1 MQLAQPIL
9 ILIQLREEGKKK
21 TDPRESERRAG
32 KDKEGGGSKKNGR
45 TEGMRKGDANTTG
58 YAFN

>member
-1 MQLAQPIL
+1 M
-9 ILIQLREEGKKK
+9 REEEKKE

-32 KDKEGGGSKKNGR
+32 KDNEGGGSKKNGR

-58 YAFN
+58 YAFH